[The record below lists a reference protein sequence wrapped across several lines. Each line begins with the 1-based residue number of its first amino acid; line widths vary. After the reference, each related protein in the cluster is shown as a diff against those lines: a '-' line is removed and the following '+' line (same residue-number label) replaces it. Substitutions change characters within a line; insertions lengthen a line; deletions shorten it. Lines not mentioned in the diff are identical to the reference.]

1 MAKSEFDAEAQRR
14 RGGAAR
20 ETHSFFAPALGG
32 IGNRLRRIRA
42 SASLRLCVSSCFLF
56 ICAACSSGGGGGGYE
71 GDRYT
76 IEGLALSPD
85 GHLVAAQFTDH
96 EAHRAG
102 FGFYDWKNRDFTP
115 VPPPPGG
122 RAYIDPSFSPDGK
135 SVVAVSDNQLY
146 LIDVATLKA
155 EKITDNAQGFKE
167 APVFAPDGSGVLYV
181 GSNPARLEFVKFPE
195 RTEIEVLEAKDSFST
210 ISPPAFGGN
219 DRVIFQ
225 GTNPR
230 NPELAR
236 QLEQFPDPRP
246 QTDIHTYG
254 LKFGATPE
262 LILKN
267 LWIDGKNKT
276 KWFSGQHDLRASKDG
291 LRIILIDTVKDSP
304 ELFLIENN
312 SLRQVTHMRAAMRLP
327 AISFDGSTAAFA
339 ADPSHSASYNLYVLD
354 LASGKVS
361 STGLLS
367 HIKLAD

>member
-1 MAKSEFDAEAQRR
+1 MATKKSKFFRF
-14 RGGAAR
+14 AAGLLGL
-20 ETHSFFAPALGG
+20 AL
-32 IGNRLRRIRA
+32 
-42 SASLRLCVSSCFLF
+42 
-56 ICAACSSGGGGGGYE
+56 AACSSGRGGDYE
-71 GDRYT
+71 GERYT
-76 IEGLALSPD
+76 IEGVALSPD
-85 GHLVAAQFTDH
+85 GHLAAVQFTDH
-96 EAHRAG
+96 EARRAG
-102 FGFYDWKNRDFTP
+102 FGLYDWKNRDFTP
-115 VPPPPGG
+115 IPAPPGS

-135 SVVAVSDNQLY
+135 TLVAVSDNQLY
-146 LIDVATLKA
+146 LIDLATLKA
-155 EKITDNAQGFKE
+155 EKLTDNSQGFKE

-267 LWIDGKNKT
+267 LWIEGKGKNR
-276 KWFSGQHDLRASKDG
+276 WFSGQHDLRASKDG
-291 LRIILIDTVKDSP
+291 LKIILIDTVDNSP

-312 SLRQVTHMRAAMRLP
+312 SLRQITHLHAAMRLP
-327 AISFDGSTAAFA
+327 AISFDGSTVAFA
-339 ADPSHSASYNLYVLD
+339 ADPGHHASYNLHILD
-354 LASGKVS
+354 VATGKES

-367 HIKLAD
+367 HLKLPAE

>member
-1 MAKSEFDAEAQRR
+1 MSLCLCGESGPWKRSSF
-14 RGGAAR
+14 AAI
-20 ETHSFFAPALGG
+20 ALLTLAGCG
-32 IGNRLRRIRA
+32 
-42 SASLRLCVSSCFLF
+42 SSN
-56 ICAACSSGGGGGGYE
+56 GGGGYE
-71 GDRYT
+71 GERYT

-85 GHLVAAQFTDH
+85 GKLVAVQFTDREMH
-96 EAHRAG
+96 KAG
-102 FGFYDWKNRDFTP
+102 FGLYDWKNRNFTP
-115 VPPPPGG
+115 FAPPPGG

-135 SVVAVSDNQLY
+135 TLVAVSDNQLY
-146 LIDVATLKA
+146 LIDLATHQADKL
-155 EKITDNAQGFKE
+155 TDNSQGFKE

-181 GSNPARLEFVKFPE
+181 GSSPARLEFVKFPE

-210 ISPPAFGGN
+210 ISPPAFGAP

-225 GTNPR
+225 AANPR

-267 LWIDGKNKT
+267 LWIDGKGKN

-291 LRIILIDTVKDSP
+291 LKIILIDSVNNAP

-312 SLRQVTHMRAAMRLP
+312 GLRQLTHLHAALHLP
-327 AISFDGSTAAFA
+327 AISFDGSTVAYA
-339 ADPSHSASYNLYVLD
+339 ADPSHGARYNLHILD
-354 LASGKVS
+354 VASGKES
-361 STGLLS
+361 SVGLLS
-367 HIKLAD
+367 SLKLPAE

>member
-1 MAKSEFDAEAQRR
+1 MAKSSRFRR
-14 RGGAAR
+14 AA
-20 ETHSFFAPALGG
+20 AL
-32 IGNRLRRIRA
+32 LLA
-42 SASLRLCVSSCFLF
+42 LA
-56 ICAACSSGGGGGGYE
+56 CAACTIGNASYE
-71 GDRYT
+71 GERYT

-85 GHLVAAQFTDH
+85 GKTVAVQFTDH
-96 EAHRAG
+96 EKRLAG
-102 FGFYDWKNRDFTP
+102 FGLYDLKKSDFTP
-115 VPPPPGG
+115 IAPPEGG

-135 SVVAVSDNQLY
+135 SLVAVSDNQLY
-146 LIDVATLKA
+146 LIDLATFKA
-155 EKITDNAQGFKE
+155 DKLTDNSQGFKE

-210 ISPPAFGGN
+210 ISPPAFGAP

-225 GTNPR
+225 ATNPR

-267 LWIDGKNKT
+267 LWVDGKGRNR
-276 KWFSGQHDLRASKDG
+276 WFSGQHDLRASKDG
-291 LRIILIDTVKDSP
+291 LRIILIDSVDNSP

-312 SLRQVTHMRAAMRLP
+312 GLRQLTHLHAALHLP
-327 AISFDGSTAAFA
+327 AISFDGSTVAFA
-339 ADPSHSASYNLYVLD
+339 ADPSHGARYNLHILD
-354 LASGKVS
+354 IATGKES
-361 STGLLS
+361 SVGLLS
-367 HIKLAD
+367 HLKLPAN